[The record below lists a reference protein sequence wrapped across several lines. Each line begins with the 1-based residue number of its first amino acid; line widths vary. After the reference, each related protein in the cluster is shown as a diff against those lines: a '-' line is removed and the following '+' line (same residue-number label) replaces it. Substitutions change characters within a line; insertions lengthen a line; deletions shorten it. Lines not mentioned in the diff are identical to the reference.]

1 MESTPA
7 LSVVIPV
14 YNEGQNITPTAMS
27 LLEKVHVR
35 PLEILVVHDFDEDT
49 TVPVVR
55 ELQKTHPELRLHRNE
70 IGRGVVNALKAGLRA
85 SSAPYMLVTMADASD
100 DPASID
106 AMYALAEQG
115 ADVVAGSRYM
125 RGGHQ
130 VGGPPIKRT
139 LSRMAGLSLCY
150 VGGIPTHDATN
161 SFKIYSRRLLE
172 ATELE
177 SDGGFEIGIE
187 LTVKAHLMGLKVAE
201 VPTTWHDR
209 TAGQSRFQT
218 RQWIPKYLRWY
229 RRGIFSRFRRRTV
242 TEAPSSR

>member
-1 MESTPA
+1 MASTPA

-14 YNEGQNITPTAMS
+14 YNEGENITPTVMS
-27 LLEKVHVR
+27 LLEEVHVR

-55 ELQKTHPELRLHRNE
+55 ELQKTHPEVRLHRND
-70 IGRGVVNALKAGLRA
+70 IGRGVVNALKAGLQT

-106 AMYALAEQG
+106 AMYALAQHG
-115 ADVVAGSRYM
+115 VDVVAGSRYM
-125 RGGHQ
+125 PGGHQ

-139 LSRMAGLSLCY
+139 LSRMAGLSLHHI
-150 VGGIPTHDATN
+150 GGIPTHDATN

-172 ATELE
+172 AVELE

-187 LTVKAHLMGLKVAE
+187 LTVKAHLMGFRIAE

-209 TAGQSRFQT
+209 TAGESRFQT
-218 RQWIPKYLRWY
+218 RRWIPKYLRWY
-229 RRGIFSRFRRRTV
+229 RRGIISRLRRRLV
-242 TEAPSSR
+242 D

>member
-14 YNEGQNITPTAMS
+14 YNEGENIIPTAMS

-35 PLEILVVHDFDEDT
+35 PLEILVVHDFDADT
-49 TVPVVR
+49 TVPVVL
-55 ELQKTHPELRLHRNE
+55 ELQTTHPELRLHRNDL
-70 IGRGVVNALKAGLRA
+70 GKGVVNALKAGLTA

-106 AMYALAEQG
+106 AMYQLAVQG

-125 RGGHQ
+125 KGGQQH
-130 VGGPPIKRT
+130 GGPPIKRT
-139 LSRMAGLSLCY
+139 LSRIAGLSLHY

-172 ATELE
+172 AIELE

-187 LTVKAHLMGLKVAE
+187 LTVKAHLMGMRVAE
-201 VPTTWHDR
+201 VPTSWYDR

-229 RRGIFSRFRRRTV
+229 RRGILSRFTRRGTGVGVR
-242 TEAPSSR
+242 

>member
-1 MESTPA
+1 MEPTPA

-14 YNEGQNITPTAMS
+14 YNEGENITPTALS
-27 LLEKVHVR
+27 LLEKVHVK

-55 ELQKTHPELRLHRNE
+55 ELQKTHPELRLHRNDL
-70 IGRGVVNALKAGLRA
+70 GKGVVNALKAGLRA
-85 SSAPYMLVTMADASD
+85 SSAPFILVTMADASD
-100 DPASID
+100 DPSSID
-106 AMYALAEQG
+106 AMYELAAQG

-125 RGGHQ
+125 AGGEQ
-130 VGGPPIKRT
+130 YGGPPIKRT
-139 LSRMAGLSLCY
+139 LSRLAGLSLHY

-172 ATELE
+172 ATDLE

-187 LTVKAHLMGLKVAE
+187 LTVKAHLMGMRVAE
-201 VPTTWHDR
+201 VPTSWYDR
-209 TAGQSRFQT
+209 TAGQSRFKT

-229 RRGIFSRFRRRTV
+229 RRGILSRFSRRP
-242 TEAPSSR
+242 AASR